1 MNAPRR
7 NARRHALGVALAT
20 LALACGPG
28 DPAAE
33 ARADSAAAGYDV
45 GAARTPATS
54 APAGSAGDPAP
65 PSSPEEPGA
74 HPLVRPVP
82 PATPPRLGAR
92 TADSAAASASGA
104 AGARAPASGP
114 LADPRVTSP
123 GGAPSVVPVAP
134 PESAR
139 VPVGRVR
146 LSEQIEFDAG
156 ERTVWLRLVH
166 AQTDAND
173 GLNIDG
179 RSRGA
184 MTIVVP
190 LGWRVEATTQN
201 RDDQRPHSA
210 VVIEGE
216 PHPGDALTPAF
227 TGASTPRPGG
237 IVQGERGTL
246 AFTASRAGRYA
257 IACGVEGHAEGGEW
271 ITLRVETAA
280 VPAQR

>member
-1 MNAPRR
+1 MNAPRDI
-7 NARRHALGVALAT
+7 ARRRALGVALAT
-20 LALACGPG
+20 AALACGTG

-45 GAARTPATS
+45 GVVRTGDTS
-54 APAGSAGDPAP
+54 APAASAADSVP
-65 PSSPEEPGA
+65 PSSPGTPGER
-74 HPLVRPVP
+74 PLVPPVP
-82 PATPPRLGAR
+82 PAAPRPLGGRA
-92 TADSAAASASGA
+92 ADSAAPASGA
-104 AGARAPASGP
+104 ARGKAPARGP

-123 GGAPSVVPVAP
+123 GGAPTAVPAAP
-134 PESAR
+134 PDSAP

-146 LSEQIEFDAG
+146 LSEQLEFDAG

-190 LGWRVEATTQN
+190 VGWRVEATTQN

-271 ITLRVETAA
+271 ITLRVEPVAL
-280 VPAQR
+280 PAQR

>member
-7 NARRHALGVALAT
+7 NARRRALGVALAT
-20 LALACGPG
+20 AALACGPG

-45 GAARTPATS
+45 GVARTPATS
-54 APAGSAGDPAP
+54 APAAPAGDPAT
-65 PSSPEEPGA
+65 PSSSEVPGEQ
-74 HPLVRPVP
+74 PLVRPVP
-82 PATPPRLGAR
+82 PTTPPRLGGRA
-92 TADSAAASASGA
+92 ADSASASGA

-114 LADPRVTSP
+114 LADPRVTRP
-123 GGAPSVVPVAP
+123 GGAPAVVPVVP
-134 PESAR
+134 DSVR

-146 LSEQIEFDAG
+146 LSEQLEFDAG

-190 LGWRVEATTQN
+190 LGWRGEATTQN

-227 TGASTPRPGG
+227 TGASTPRAGG

-246 AFTASRAGRYA
+246 AFTASRLGRYA

-271 ITLRVETAA
+271 ITLRVEP
-280 VPAQR
+280 VVLPAQR